1 MATAIGV
8 GVSPFLQKPGG
19 GWADAIIALTVDYPA
34 TQLTFKFKLPSTKTV
49 TLYWGNGESEAVIG
63 QDAVEITKISLYTEP
78 GLFKFWV
85 SGDVTDLTHIDIN
98 SQDFVSGNIDRW
110 AELTNLTF
118 LSAWGTDITVTDV
131 SVFAALTS
139 LTTLQL
145 SMTNTSGNA
154 ATLYPLTSLTTLW
167 LQITDVEFIGSDA
180 WTNDAADLFFEDCA
194 FASPE
199 VNNLIEALSTCT
211 NCAIDVS
218 GTNAARTTASNGDLD
233 TLLTNVNT
241 INYNYPIEYRAVYDA
256 MTNTPTAAI
265 AVQQDVMV
273 GKLVAGGVWTL
284 LDAFYLFAQQ
294 SNADGEAL
302 INWINPGTFD
312 ATLVNAPAF
321 ASLEGFTG
329 DGASAYINTNYNPN
343 TQGINYQ
350 LDDSSCFI
358 YQRTD
363 KPRDQAQSFG
373 ILSSLAGDTYLV
385 VYYIS
390 GTDKTSLKMN
400 DEGACEYPEDAV
412 NKGFYFMQRTGAN
425 AKELFLDNISK
436 VSDAEVSV
444 GVPDG
449 EMYIFCR
456 NVIGTGPSNFSN
468 IQASCF
474 GMGNSLNLGKR
485 TILQN
490 AIEAYMDSNGKGI
503 IP

>member
-8 GVSPFLQKPGG
+8 GVSLFLQKPGG
-19 GWADAIIALTVDYPA
+19 GWADAIIALEVDYPA

-118 LSAWGTDITVTDV
+118 LSVWGTDITVTDV

-199 VNNLIEALSTCT
+199 VNNLIKALSTCT

-218 GTNAARTTASNGDLD
+218 GTNAARTTASNDDLD

-241 INYNYPIEYRAVYDA
+241 INYNYLIEYRAVYDA
-256 MTNTPTAAI
+256 MTNTPDAAI

-273 GKLVAGGVWTL
+273 GKLVAGGVWVGM
-284 LDAFYLFAQQ
+284 DVFYLFAQQ

-329 DGASAYINTNYNPN
+329 NGVDAAINTNYNPN
-343 TQGINYQ
+343 ADKINYGQ
-350 LDDSSCFI
+350 NIGAFGVYCRTNVDENAIDFGVTNDDLCRVELRDGNVLTYFVNNNSNSVCANTDSRGLYVFQRENSAAVQKVYKNGALLDAEGDASS
-358 YQRTD
+358 
-363 KPRDQAQSFG
+363 G
-373 ILSSLAGDTYLV
+373 IPNYKFHIMCNNNGGLLENFCTKQFS
-385 VYYIS
+385 
-390 GTDKTSLKMN
+390 M
-400 DEGACEYPEDAV
+400 
-412 NKGFYFMQRTGAN
+412 FF
-425 AKELFLDNISK
+425 ISK
-436 VSDAEVSV
+436 
-444 GVPDG
+444 
-449 EMYIFCR
+449 YH
-456 NVIGTGPSNFSN
+456 
-468 IQASCF
+468 
-474 GMGNSLNLGKR
+474 SLPAIVAL
-485 TILQN
+485 TN
-490 AIEAYMDSNGKGI
+490 AFEGYMDFNDKGI
-503 IP
+503 IT